1 MSREDEAFLKRLL
14 ATFSVEANEHLGA
27 MSRWLLALERA
38 GSVGAMPAAVEALF
52 REAHSLKGAARSVDL
67 HEVERLCHAFES
79 VFSRLKEAD
88 LTLGPPEFD
97 LLLRAL
103 DTLQRYLAC
112 APQTRSELALEPSIA
127 EVGALSSRAIASGSR
142 LAVDDAPAHAM
153 DRRTQGAAARSDHG
167 PDAIGLPFD
176 VAAPDTV
183 RVASA
188 KIDALMTQA
197 EELLGFKA
205 HIAHVVGELRAAR
218 QSIGQWDRART
229 ASLRALRAPQAALET
244 VWRERRDADA
254 QFAKS
259 LDDRL
264 YQLTRTTE
272 RAQRALAAMSD
283 GLLDDIKQVLM
294 LPTATLFEWMPKL
307 VRDLARDSG
316 KRIDLRLS
324 GEGLEIDR
332 RVLDRLKAPL
342 MHLLRNAVDHGIET
356 PAERQLAGKS
366 ESGTISVDAL
376 AQSNNTVLLTI
387 SDDGR
392 GAEPEQLK
400 QRAAT
405 LGLAQADV
413 LSHMDDAKALSLVF
427 ESGLSTSAA
436 LTDVSGRGLGLAI
449 VREHIEQLGGQVRVE
464 RKTSGGLRF
473 CLTLP
478 TRLANFHGLLLKL
491 SEQYFVMPSIQV
503 DRVLRIKPT
512 DIKTVESRP
521 TLLLNGQIVPLVALA
536 GLMGLN
542 SSGLKSFESISSGPA
557 SPPASS
563 GHDATPDDTSST
575 VVVVNGSGR
584 RVAFVVDTM
593 LGGLEVLVRRLGPQ
607 LRRVRY
613 LSGAT
618 VLGNG
623 QVVPILN
630 PADLLKAAYLAPP
643 AQPTSD
649 AAPETDPDESA
660 PSSRSK
666 AILVV
671 EDSITSRALL
681 KNILETA
688 GYRVD
693 CAVDGLDGLTILR
706 NETYDLVVSDVE
718 MPRMD
723 GFALT
728 RRIRDDARLAEIPV
742 ILVTA
747 LDTREHK
754 ERGIEVGANAYIVKS
769 SFDQSTLLDAIRRLI

>member
-14 ATFSVEANEHLGA
+14 ATFALEANEHLGA

-38 GSVGAMPAAVEALF
+38 GSASAMPVAVEALF

-79 VFSRLKEAD
+79 VFSRLKRAD
-88 LTLGPPEFD
+88 LNLGPPEFD
-97 LLLRAL
+97 VLLRAL
-103 DTLQRYLAC
+103 DTLQQYLAC
-112 APQTRSELALEPSIA
+112 APQTRSSLALEPSIA
-127 EVGALSSRAIASGSR
+127 EVGALSSRATAPGSR
-142 LAVDDAPAHAM
+142 LAVHDAPTHAM
-153 DRRTQGAAARSDHG
+153 DMQTEGAVAASDHV
-167 PDAIGLPFD
+167 PDTMGLPFD
-176 VAAPDTV
+176 IAATDTV

-197 EELLGFKA
+197 EELLGFKFN
-205 HIAHVVGELRAAR
+205 IAHVVGELRAAR
-218 QSIGQWDRART
+218 QSVGQWDRARIT
-229 ASLRALRAPQAALET
+229 SLQALRAPGTELGAIWQ
-244 VWRERRDADA
+244 ERRDADA
-254 QFAKS
+254 QFAKT
-259 LDDRL
+259 LDDTL
-264 YQLTRTTE
+264 YKLTRTTE
-272 RAQRALAAMSD
+272 SGQRALATMLD

-324 GEGLEIDR
+324 GESLEIDR
-332 RVLDRLKAPL
+332 RVLDQLKTPL
-342 MHLLRNAVDHGIET
+342 IHLLRNAVDHGIET
-356 PAERQLAGKS
+356 PTQRRLAGKP

-400 QRAAT
+400 QRAAK
-405 LGLAQADV
+405 LGLVQADA
-413 LSHMDDAKALSLVF
+413 LSHMDDAAALSLMF
-427 ESGLSTSAA
+427 ESGLSTSAI

-464 RKTSGGLRF
+464 RRASGGLRF

-478 TRLANFHGLLLKL
+478 TRLANFHGLLLTL

-503 DRVLRIKPT
+503 DRVLRIKPA
-512 DIKTVESRP
+512 DIKTVENRP
-521 TLLLNGQIVPLVALA
+521 TLLLNGQIAPLVSLA
-536 GLMGLN
+536 GVMGLK
-542 SSGLKSFESISSGPA
+542 SSGLKSSESISSGTA
-557 SPPASS
+557 SSRPSS
-563 GHDATPDDTSST
+563 GHGATSDDASLT

-584 RVAFVVDTM
+584 RVAFAVDAV

-618 VLGNG
+618 ILGNG

-630 PADLLKAAYLAPP
+630 PADLLKAAYLSRP

-649 AAPETDPDESA
+649 AATETAPDASA
-660 PSSRSK
+660 ASARSK
-666 AILVV
+666 TILVV

-688 GYRVD
+688 GYRVN

-706 NETYDLVVSDVE
+706 SETFDLVVSDVE

-728 RRIRDDARLAEIPV
+728 QGIRNDARLAEMPV

-769 SFDQSTLLDAIRRLI
+769 SFDQNTLLDAIRRLI